1 MLVWFAMFATTTRI
15 SWSFPAVSSSP
26 HRILDRYASTLAL
39 SSSSETAS
47 LEPTYQA
54 VFDFAKPTTVNGFD
68 RIDDVIMVRSGAL
81 RCLVRMRIVDYLT
94 TDTTLFIIHQG
105 GVSTSTLQSA
115 TDDAYARWFGNCRV
129 DGGGF
134 CGIRT
139 LPFVEPLRVAGTDAS
154 PSDGGGF
161 YLVARLASDDEPQRW
176 VWKMT
181 TRVKPDRGE
190 LLYQARYHLERA
202 SPDAEGWSRVQV
214 PFDSFQLVR
223 GPRTIPDGPPLN
235 VTGGIYQI
243 GMTLSKFELGAN
255 VSELEN
261 FRPGFF
267 ELQIKEIGV
276 YTKRED
282 NQQDGVSKPRV
293 LSKDE
298 AQKKRPLLLK
308 LVLPVSTAFFTEQS
322 QRRKSAMRLLRE
334 KRGLS
339 RWRAILFGLKSR
351 SKSSGIIAAIGK
363 MFCILVADSFR
374 TVARAVLQVGFV
386 YPTRFVRR
394 ILAVVSGKPTK
405 PKLS

>member
-161 YLVARLASDDEPQRW
+161 YLVARLASDDEPQRR

-298 AQKKRPLLLK
+298 AQKKRPLFLK
-308 LVLPVSTAFFTEQS
+308 LVLPVSKAFFTEQRYVTNS
-322 QRRKSAMRLLRE
+322 LE
-334 KRGLS
+334 
-339 RWRAILFGLKSR
+339 IL
-351 SKSSGIIAAIGK
+351 
-363 MFCILVADSFR
+363 MLV
-374 TVARAVLQVGFV
+374 
-386 YPTRFVRR
+386 
-394 ILAVVSGKPTK
+394 
-405 PKLS
+405 

>member
-1 MLVWFAMFATTTRI
+1 
-15 SWSFPAVSSSP
+15 
-26 HRILDRYASTLAL
+26 
-39 SSSSETAS
+39 
-47 LEPTYQA
+47 
-54 VFDFAKPTTVNGFD
+54 
-68 RIDDVIMVRSGAL
+68 
-81 RCLVRMRIVDYLT
+81 
-94 TDTTLFIIHQG
+94 
-105 GVSTSTLQSA
+105 
-115 TDDAYARWFGNCRV
+115 
-129 DGGGF
+129 
-134 CGIRT
+134 
-139 LPFVEPLRVAGTDAS
+139 
-154 PSDGGGF
+154 
-161 YLVARLASDDEPQRW
+161 
-176 VWKMT
+176 
-181 TRVKPDRGE
+181 
-190 LLYQARYHLERA
+190 
-202 SPDAEGWSRVQV
+202 
-214 PFDSFQLVR
+214 
-223 GPRTIPDGPPLN
+223 
-235 VTGGIYQI
+235 
-243 GMTLSKFELGAN
+243 MTLSKFELGAN

-339 RWRAILFGLKSR
+339 RGRAILFGLKSR

-394 ILAVVSGKPTK
+394 ILAGKPTK

>member
-68 RIDDVIMVRSGAL
+68 RIDDVIM
-81 RCLVRMRIVDYLT
+81 
-94 TDTTLFIIHQG
+94 G